1 MKNTVQRLVWMLGSA
16 AVVVGIDQ
24 WVKVWAKEHVQ
35 GQPMQAFL
43 NDMFFLIYA
52 ENSGVAFS
60 LGSGLDPTVRFW
72 LFEVLVA
79 LFLIGLTV
87 FVVRQ
92 PLVWKSELV
101 AYGLILGGGFGNW
114 LDRLLN
120 NGAVI
125 DYALIQVGPLRTAIF
140 NLADS
145 CILVGFFVLIAYSF
159 VHARHEKAAKREAE
173 ATAEQASGVDTP
185 ADPPQED
192 KPENHVA

>member
-1 MKNTVQRLVWMLGSA
+1 MSKTLQRLVWMLSSA
-16 AVVVGIDQ
+16 VVVVGIDQ

-79 LFLIGLTV
+79 LFLIGLSI
-87 FVVRQ
+87 FVLRQ
-92 PLVWKSELV
+92 PLVWKTELV

-145 CILVGFFVLIAYSF
+145 CILVGFFVLIIYSF
-159 VHARHEKAAKREAE
+159 IHARHEKAAAKAAEEA
-173 ATAEQASGVDTP
+173 AAAESPDPIVP
-185 ADPPQED
+185 APDD
-192 KPENHVA
+192 HVALP